1 MKKIHTLKE
10 YEAKGNMI
18 FARQEYYGELRDLLE
33 DEAERLTLEDLKSYR
48 LPTIYG
54 TREELIGLDPE
65 DFITILEEHDAAYDG
80 YEVDSEAKRVIRE
93 FVKTFNEK
101 HADHSYFVDK
111 EEVINLSAEEEA
123 EALEYIKRRV
133 KELQERGY

>member
-1 MKKIHTLKE
+1 MKKIYTLKE
-10 YEAKGNMI
+10 YEASGNMI
-18 FARQEYYGELRDLLE
+18 FARQEYYGELGNFLE
-33 DEAERLTLEDLKSYR
+33 DEAQRLTLEDLKGYR

-54 TREELIGLDPE
+54 TREELIGFDTE

-80 YEVDSEAKRVIRE
+80 YEVDDTARQFIEE
-93 FVKTFNEK
+93 FVKVFNKK
-101 HADHSYFVDK
+101 HADHSYFVDE

-123 EALEYIKRRV
+123 EAVEYIKRRV